1 MKILSGLLIAC
12 LLTACSG
19 KPKFPEE
26 RLQKVVGFSDVS
38 LEFHIGKIG
47 STLRCE
53 DSGRPPTE
61 IIEYIS
67 ATKLGYITMNPEGK
81 NRWRV
86 NLTDLGQSTL
96 NDAKKKPHDHQ
107 TVNGC
112 DSEQVDYPLAHKSLV
127 NITNTTQNG
136 KVLELE
142 YNWKWVPTETGK
154 QLVKVG
160 LSQPQIDDLNHALGY
175 QARAEDHFKF
185 PVDEGAIYTAKA
197 AFEQDGDRW
206 KLLPK

>member
-1 MKILSGLLIAC
+1 MIVG

-19 KPKFPEE
+19 KPKLPEE
-26 RLQKVVGFSDVS
+26 QVQRIVGFFHVS
-38 LEFHIGKIG
+38 LEFDIGKIG
-47 STLRCE
+47 PTGCN
-53 DSGRPPTE
+53 DSGSLPTE
-61 IIEYIS
+61 TIEYIS

-96 NDAKKKPHDHQ
+96 NNAKGRPHHHE

-112 DSEQVDYPLAHKSLV
+112 DYEQVDFPLARKSLV

-136 KVLELE
+136 KVMEVE

-154 QLVKVG
+154 QLVNVG
-160 LSQPQIDDLNHALGY
+160 LSQPQMDDLNHALGY
-175 QARAEDHFKF
+175 QVRGGDQLKF
-185 PVDEGAIYTAKA
+185 PVDEGAIYTAKMS
-197 AFEQDGDRW
+197 FEQDGDRW
-206 KLLPK
+206 KPLPR